1 MFTSEG
7 QTPERAM
14 QSLTRNHKEGK
25 CMYVSGIKTAM
36 SQMHKSLLTGGLP
49 GRVWPFR
56 NHQEHLQRQRDM
68 VCVLKMDDD
77 GKLRG
82 F

>member
-49 GRVWPFR
+49 GRPIIKEQTNKQDHV
-56 NHQEHLQRQRDM
+56 
-68 VCVLKMDDD
+68 
-77 GKLRG
+77 
-82 F
+82 